1 MKLQVNAVSHVGY
14 QRDRNEDYIFTGVCA
29 LRDDETFHEIEVNLE
44 EPLFFAV
51 ADGLG
56 GAAAGE
62 VASKLAVEIFQK
74 GLSNVSKEITPKEIE
89 ALFHSLTLETQN
101 ALQELGERNPNF
113 YGLGT
118 TLTGV
123 LFHQGGWYWVH
134 IGDTRLYRIRDNQLT
149 QVSRDHTLRELASD
163 PRIPPH
169 ILANCFGGGSE
180 EVYCDVGT
188 LPSLQPNRDALLL
201 SSDGLHDHVP
211 RSDIEKVLEEYG
223 DNPVPHLLRLGLA
236 AGGVDNISCL
246 YIKLKE

>member
-14 QRDRNEDYIFTGVCA
+14 QRDRNEDYMFTGVRT
-29 LRDDETFHEIEVNLE
+29 LRDDETFHEIEVNTE
-44 EPLFFAV
+44 IPLFFAV

-74 GLSNVSKEITPKEIE
+74 GLSNLSKDVTPKEIE
-89 ALFHSLTLETQN
+89 ALFHSLTQETQKR
-101 ALQELGERNPNF
+101 LQELGERNPNF

-123 LFHQGGWYWVH
+123 LSHRGGWYWVH
-134 IGDTRLYRIRDNQLT
+134 VGDTRLYRLRDNQLT

-163 PRIPPH
+163 ARIPPH

-180 EVYCDVGT
+180 DVYCDVGT
-188 LPSLQPNRDALLL
+188 LPSLQPHRDALLL
-201 SSDGLHDHVP
+201 TSDGLHDHVP
-211 RSDIEKVLEEYG
+211 RSDIEKVLVEHS
-223 DNPVPHLLRLGLA
+223 DNPIPYLLKLGLE

-246 YIKLKE
+246 YIKVME